1 VFKQNICFQKLL
13 KMFSESW
20 GNYSINKV

>member
-1 VFKQNICFQKLL
+1 
-13 KMFSESW
+13 MFSESW